1 MVTLTFLFF
10 VSFPFSNPIVAFPPT
25 WTTTCWKSR
34 RKLNKKTKKRFS
46 YENLFFI
53 LLFYFKGKNGNL
65 TLRNPG
71 VGCWAPLTRAP
82 VCLGW
87 EGTAWGSRDSERD
100 AGQEEEKE
108 GGGRETISDRG
119 FYTMP
124 VVDCRPSSWPV
135 HVPTHSESLSTVSHT
150 RTRHTR

>member
-1 MVTLTFLFF
+1 
-10 VSFPFSNPIVAFPPT
+10 VAFPPT

-87 EGTAWGSRDSERD
+87 EGTAWGSRDSEKD